1 MNLIKLT
8 YFGTNKPTLVN
19 ISESTS
25 IYRMV
30 DNKSGKN
37 ITKINFNGQS
47 YIMVNE
53 DLKTIYELVQDCK
66 NGVEQEID
74 WTEPIEETFVQSYEE
89 QRPRPTRQYQP
100 RTFYPRNDYRD
111 RNYNNHNTYNQNS
124 Y

>member
-1 MNLIKLT
+1 MNLIKLS

-19 ISESTS
+19 INESTS
-25 IYRMV
+25 IYRMT
-30 DNKSGKN
+30 DNKSGKL

-53 DLKTIYELVQDCK
+53 DLETIYKLVQDSK
-66 NGVEQEID
+66 KGIEQEID
-74 WTEPIEETFVQSYEE
+74 WTEPIEEMFVKSYEE
-89 QRPRPTRQYQP
+89 QRPQRNYQP
-100 RTFYPRNDYRD
+100 RNNYYPRNDYRD